1 MGVPLPTM
9 NSQWDTLELSKRWFD
24 GVSSST
30 NKEASAA
37 VKSAYKFMI
46 NTLFNENYTIGQMY
60 PNHVSPGAEGGY
72 ASVNVGDPRP
82 YHGGLDLKGMEGQSV
97 FAVESGKIERI
108 DVDSADHNK
117 NAVFIRGD
125 SGKIWVYGHVTY
137 KYNENDERIHKYF
150 NAGEQIG
157 SIFSIGPVDGKWGTK
172 IQSHVHFGAFE
183 GPISSP
189 GWGHYATLQALKNET
204 TNPLKLFLSATSG
217 QDTGTLTGGSGAD
230 TLIGGSGNETIKGLD
245 GNDTLRGE
253 GGNDLLYGGN
263 GIDRLTGGLGA
274 DSLQGDDG
282 ADTFVFDNSNES
294 TRSVYDT
301 IVDFAHGI
309 DKIDVSAIDANENIS
324 EDQSFTFVG
333 SGNGSTPGQ
342 LDYDSGGGWLRAS
355 VDSVSGWDLYIK
367 VGSGLWLTAT
377 DFVL

>member
-9 NSQWDTLELSKRWFD
+9 NSQWDTLELSKKWFD

-37 VKSAYKFMI
+37 VKSAYKLMI

-72 ASVNVGDPRP
+72 ASKNVGDPRP

-108 DVDSADHNK
+108 DVDSTDYNK

-125 SGKIWVYGHVTY
+125 SGKIWAYGHVAY
-137 KYNENDERIHKYF
+137 KYNESDEKIHKYF

-157 SIFSIGPVDGKWGTK
+157 SIFSVGPVDGEWGTK
-172 IQSHVHFGAFE
+172 TQSHVHFGAFE

-204 TNPLKLFLSATSG
+204 INPLKLFLSATSG

-245 GNDTLRGE
+245 GNDVLRGE

-282 ADTFVFDNSNES
+282 ADTFVFNNSNES